1 MRAGAAGTGRRRS
14 RVSICPR
21 PTDRARPPRCITAA
35 CTATTQHPEETMTD
49 KNIDQAKG
57 RVKEAAG
64 ALSGDRSLKTEGRAD
79 QAKGSLKKA
88 VDRVAETVRTHNRSA
103 ERG

>member
-1 MRAGAAGTGRRRS
+1 
-14 RVSICPR
+14 
-21 PTDRARPPRCITAA
+21 
-35 CTATTQHPEETMTD
+35 MTD

-64 ALSGDRSLKTEGRAD
+64 ALTGDQGLKNEGHAD

-88 VDRVAETVRTHNRSA
+88 VDKVAETVKGHNRSN
-103 ERG
+103 EPGSL

>member
-1 MRAGAAGTGRRRS
+1 
-14 RVSICPR
+14 
-21 PTDRARPPRCITAA
+21 
-35 CTATTQHPEETMTD
+35 MTD

-64 ALSGDRSLKTEGRAD
+64 AVTGDQRLKSEGHAD

-88 VDRVAETVRTHNRSA
+88 VDKVTDTLAGHKRSS
-103 ERG
+103 ERA

>member
-1 MRAGAAGTGRRRS
+1 
-14 RVSICPR
+14 
-21 PTDRARPPRCITAA
+21 
-35 CTATTQHPEETMTD
+35 MTD

-64 ALSGDRSLKTEGRAD
+64 ALTGDQRLKREGHAD

-88 VDRVAETVRTHNRSA
+88 VDRVAETVKRHNRSN

>member
-1 MRAGAAGTGRRRS
+1 
-14 RVSICPR
+14 
-21 PTDRARPPRCITAA
+21 
-35 CTATTQHPEETMTD
+35 MTD

-57 RVKEAAG
+57 RVNEAAG
-64 ALSGDRSLKTEGRAD
+64 ALTGDRGLKNEGHAD

-88 VDRVAETVRTHNRSA
+88 VDRVAETVRGTTRSN

>member
-1 MRAGAAGTGRRRS
+1 
-14 RVSICPR
+14 
-21 PTDRARPPRCITAA
+21 
-35 CTATTQHPEETMTD
+35 MTD
-49 KNIDQAKG
+49 ENIDQAKA

-64 ALSGDRSLKTEGRAD
+64 ALTGDSRLKREGHAD

-88 VDRVAETVRTHNRSA
+88 VDKVAETVKGQKKH

>member
-1 MRAGAAGTGRRRS
+1 MN
-14 RVSICPR
+14 
-21 PTDRARPPRCITAA
+21 
-35 CTATTQHPEETMTD
+35 E

-64 ALSGDRSLKTEGRAD
+64 ALTGDQGLKNEGHAD

-88 VDRVAETVRTHNRSA
+88 VDKVAETVKGHNRNN
-103 ERG
+103 ER

>member
-1 MRAGAAGTGRRRS
+1 
-14 RVSICPR
+14 
-21 PTDRARPPRCITAA
+21 
-35 CTATTQHPEETMTD
+35 MTD

-57 RVKEAAG
+57 RVEEAVG
-64 ALSGDRSLKTEGRAD
+64 ALTGDRRLKSEGQAD

-88 VDRVAETVRTHNRSA
+88 VDKVAETVKARKR